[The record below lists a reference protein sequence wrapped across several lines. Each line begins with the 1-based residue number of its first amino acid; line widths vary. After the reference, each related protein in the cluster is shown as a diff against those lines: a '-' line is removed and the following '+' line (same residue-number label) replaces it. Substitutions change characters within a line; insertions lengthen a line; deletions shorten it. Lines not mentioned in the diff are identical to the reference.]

1 MIKSGGTTHSQMN
14 LFQILISTL
23 YVKIMRTF
31 NQFRMKKIFYGIQI
45 IQIQKRL
52 INFKSLNQIFLLQ

>member
-1 MIKSGGTTHSQMN
+1 MIKNGGITHSQMN

-23 YVKIMRTF
+23 FVKIMRMF
-31 NQFRMKKIFYGIQI
+31 NQFRMKTIFYEIQI

>member
-23 YVKIMRTF
+23 FVKIMRMF
-31 NQFRMKKIFYGIQI
+31 NQFRMKTIFYEIQI